1 MRLLQN
7 NICKG
12 LFSWNLFWI
21 NKFINLNF
29 FSQQSLTKNS
39 QYYNIKLTFEI
50 VVEDKGEY
58 NGECKS
64 KY

>member
-12 LFSWNLFWI
+12 LFNWNLFWR
-21 NKFINLNF
+21 NKFINLNLF
-29 FSQQSLTKNS
+29 RQQSLTKNS

-50 VVEDKGEY
+50 VV
-58 NGECKS
+58 
-64 KY
+64 